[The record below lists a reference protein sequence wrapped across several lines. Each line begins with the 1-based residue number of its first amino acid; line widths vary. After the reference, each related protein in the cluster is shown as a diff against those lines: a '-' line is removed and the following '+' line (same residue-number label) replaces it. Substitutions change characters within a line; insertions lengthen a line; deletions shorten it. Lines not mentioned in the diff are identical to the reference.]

1 MTSYCKNLVKKTT
14 VGILFAFLLTF
25 PTQRALAFGEAPI
38 LLQILSNAITQLHNL
53 MTIVQQGKDTLRLT
67 KEINS
72 GLNDTLAVIQTLKSR
87 PDLNLYRDWQD
98 VDSSIRKI
106 EALYGKIPK
115 SNLSEIQSTSDHA
128 AAEGITTS
136 ASLSKAAA
144 TYDMAG
150 LSIQQRASQSS
161 PKGAARLTAQGVGVM
176 VQVMNE
182 SLRAQASALK
192 LQAEA
197 IAVDNSKEKSETKQ
211 LQSAAESLSKS
222 FKSHKS
228 NFKNPEF

>member
-1 MTSYCKNLVKKTT
+1 MKVFNKNLVKRMTA
-14 VGILFAFLLTF
+14 GFALVFLLTF
-25 PTQRALAFGEAPI
+25 PTQRAFAFGEAPI

-53 MTIVQQGKDTLRLT
+53 MTIVQQGKDTLSLT

-72 GLNDTLAVIQTLKSR
+72 GLNDTLSVIQTLKSR

-98 VDSSIRKI
+98 VDASLRKI

-128 AAEGITTS
+128 AAEGITAS
-136 ASLSKAAA
+136 ASLNKAAA
-144 TYDMAG
+144 SYDTAG
-150 LSIQQRASQSS
+150 LNIQQRAAQSS
-161 PKGAARLTAQGVGVM
+161 PKGAARLTAQGIGVM

-228 NFKNPEF
+228 NFKTPEF